1 MAFCFKCGNQL
12 QDGAVFCSNC
22 GTRIDGAA
30 NTKSEEEEKVLL
42 EGLCNRIKSK
52 FNVQNGHGLL
62 TNKRFIYNKH
72 SLAKIAAIGLL
83 VNFTKGT
90 YDFDIKLSDIKEVKD
105 GRQGVSKT
113 IIFVNRYGE
122 EYNFYIK
129 NRQKWVIELT
139 NLLGREK
146 VRCSL

>member
-12 QDGAVFCSNC
+12 QEGAVFCSSC
-22 GTRIDGAA
+22 GTRVDNVA
-30 NTKSEEEEKVLL
+30 NTESSDEEKVLL
-42 EGLCNRIKSK
+42 EGLCNRVKST

-72 SLAKIAAIGLL
+72 SLAKIAAIGIL

-90 YDFDIKLSDIKEVKD
+90 YDFDINLSDIAEVKD
-105 GRQGVSKT
+105 GKQGISKT
-113 IIFVNRYGE
+113 IIFVDVSGE

-139 NLLGREK
+139 NLLGKEK
-146 VRCSL
+146 VHCSL